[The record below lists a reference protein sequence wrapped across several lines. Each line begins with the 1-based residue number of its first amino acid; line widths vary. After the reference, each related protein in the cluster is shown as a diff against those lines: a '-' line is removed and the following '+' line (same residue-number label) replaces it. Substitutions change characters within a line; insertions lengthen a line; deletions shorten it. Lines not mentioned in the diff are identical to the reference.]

1 MLCIES
7 QGVSSSWLYF
17 GNNTH
22 PKQDKLFQMNYL
34 VFKGAPTHITM
45 TQKQFWY
52 LIWPVYTEATM
63 LAE

>member
-1 MLCIES
+1 MLCMLCMLGIKS
-7 QGVSSSWLYF
+7 PGVSSSWLFF

-45 TQKQFWY
+45 TQMQF
-52 LIWPVYTEATM
+52 
-63 LAE
+63 